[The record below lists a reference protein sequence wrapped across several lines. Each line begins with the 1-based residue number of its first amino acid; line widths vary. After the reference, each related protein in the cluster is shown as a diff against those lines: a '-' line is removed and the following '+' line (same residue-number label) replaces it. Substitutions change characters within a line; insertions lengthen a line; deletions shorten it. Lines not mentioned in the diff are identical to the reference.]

1 MDTLVAPV
9 VGCEAGMAAVV
20 RSAGVVEVGTAK
32 VAVPEEALV
41 GPMEG

>member
-1 MDTLVAPV
+1 MVVPV

-20 RSAGVVEVGTAK
+20 TSVGVEEVGTAK
-32 VAVPEEALV
+32 VAVTEEALV